1 VRIVCLS
8 AEAADICHRLGAWEQ
23 VVGVSAFA
31 RVPGLP
37 KPVVSGFSSG
47 NLSRVLSM
55 APDLVITFS
64 DVQAQLAGDL
74 IRMGCQVLAL
84 NCHSLEGVVRS
95 IHLLGGVLGRTEAAD
110 HLARWFSGE
119 LTRLHFRPARRPRV
133 YFEEWDDPPIAGIG
147 WIQEVV
153 RLAGGDPLPLG
164 AGFKAKDRICSTED
178 VLRHD
183 PEVIL
188 LSWCGKP
195 ANLAAVQA
203 RPGWANCTAVRDGW
217 IRSVDPDKILQ
228 AGPAL
233 VEGLVAIRQVLAA
246 WCAHHREPRHPPQV
260 QPIQPSYE

>member
-8 AEAADICHRLGAWEQ
+8 AEAADICYRLGAWEE

-31 RVPGLP
+31 RVPGPP
-37 KPVVSGFSSG
+37 KPVVSGFASG
-47 NLSRVLSM
+47 NLSRVRSL

-84 NCHSLEGVVRS
+84 NHHSLEGIICGIR
-95 IHLLGGVLGRTEAAD
+95 LLGGI
-110 HLARWFSGE
+110 LARPEAGERLALWFGNE
-119 LTRLHFRPARRPRV
+119 LTRLHFEPARRPRV

-147 WIQEVV
+147 WVQEVIQ
-153 RLAGGDPLPLG
+153 LAGGDPLLLHG
-164 AGFKAKDRICSTED
+164 AGFKAADRICSTKA
-178 VLRHD
+178 VLDYD

-195 ANLAAVQA
+195 ANVAAVKA
-203 RPGWANCTAVRDGW
+203 RPGWGQCAAIRDGW
-217 IRSVDPDKILQ
+217 IRSVDPNKILQ

-233 VEGLVAIRQVLAA
+233 VEGLEAIREVVAA
-246 WCAHHREPRHPPQV
+246 WCANHGGLHHPPQ
-260 QPIQPSYE
+260 I

>member
-31 RVPGLP
+31 RVSGLP

-47 NLSRVLSM
+47 NLSRVLSL

-74 IRMGCQVLAL
+74 IRTGFQVLAL
-84 NCHSLEGVVRS
+84 NHHSLEGVVHGIR
-95 IHLLGGVLGRTEAAD
+95 LLGGVLNRPEAAER
-110 HLARWFSGE
+110 LALWFSSE
-119 LTRLHFRPARRPRV
+119 LTRLQFRPVRRPRV

-147 WIQEVV
+147 WVQEVI

-164 AGFKAKDRICSTED
+164 TGFKAKDRICSAGD
-178 VLRHD
+178 ILRYD

-195 ANLAAVQA
+195 PDVAAVEA
-203 RPGWANCTAVRDGW
+203 RPGWDQCAAVRNGW
-217 IRSVDPDKILQ
+217 IRSVDPNKILQ

-233 VEGLVAIRQVLAA
+233 VEGLVAIRQVVTA
-246 WCAHHREPRHPPQV
+246 WCTNQREPLQPPSGS
-260 QPIQPSYE
+260 IHLAF